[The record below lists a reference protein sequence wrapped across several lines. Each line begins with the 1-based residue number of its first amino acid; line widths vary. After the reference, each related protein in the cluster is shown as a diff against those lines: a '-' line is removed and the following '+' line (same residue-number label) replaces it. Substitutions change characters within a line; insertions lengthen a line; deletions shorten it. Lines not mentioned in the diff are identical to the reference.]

1 MLSGLRSRLSERVLA
16 LAILFVLL
24 AEAVIF
30 VPSVANFRQEW
41 LRERADQAGLLAVA
55 IQGVPGYE
63 GSEAL
68 AKAFMMRSGVEMVA
82 AETDGRSELL
92 VGMPPD
98 MPVVE
103 TVDLR
108 QSPRVPPVLPA
119 LSTLLADRPGTV
131 RVLAASPV
139 AEQSSVEFLV
149 PQPALREAM
158 WEYFRNIIALS
169 LLIAVF
175 TGLGLYLALSGLI
188 VRPVRRLASE
198 LAQFRDDPATRRN
211 FGPDSARA
219 DEIGDLQRELRTMKR
234 QVRASLR
241 QRERLATLGLAV
253 AKINHDLR
261 NILGAAQLVSDRIAA
276 DPDERVRRMGS
287 RLERVIE
294 RGIRLLTE
302 TLEYSSQSSE
312 ITAREPIRVAGL
324 LGEVAADTLEAYP
337 ELRFSNKVP
346 TALTVLGDPDAT
358 YRLFHNLFRNA
369 AQAMH
374 KEAMHKEAMHKSGGD
389 GTLQV
394 RADTS
399 GGNAH
404 IFVADTGP
412 GLPEG
417 ARGDLF
423 TPFASKSGKGS
434 TGLGLSISRE
444 LAEAQGGTIALART
458 GPAGTEF
465 RVSLP
470 LA

>member
-1 MLSGLRSRLSERVLA
+1 MLSSLRSRLSERVLA

-30 VPSVANFRQEW
+30 IPSVANFRQEW

-55 IQGVPGYE
+55 IQGVPNYE

-68 AKAFMMRSGVEMVA
+68 SKAFMMRSGVEMVA

-98 MPVVE
+98 MPVIE

-108 QSPRVPPVLPA
+108 EMSRVPPIMPA
-119 LSTLLADRPGTV
+119 LGTLVADRPGMV
-131 RVLAASPV
+131 RVVSASPV
-139 AEQSSVEFLV
+139 AEQSTVEFLV

-158 WEYFRNIIALS
+158 WAYFRNIIALS

-188 VRPVRRLASE
+188 VRPVRRLAAE
-198 LAQFRDDPATRRN
+198 LGEFRDDPATRRN
-211 FGPDSARA
+211 FGPDSRRA
-219 DEIGDLQRELRTMKR
+219 DEIGDLQRELRSMKR

-276 DPDERVRRMGS
+276 DPDERVRKMGS

-302 TLEYSSQSSE
+302 TLEYSSQSLE
-312 ITAREPIRVAGL
+312 VAVREPIRVAGL
-324 LGEVAADTLEAYP
+324 LGEVAADTLEGYP
-337 ELRFSNKVP
+337 ELRFRNKVP
-346 TALTVLGDPDAT
+346 TGLSVLGDPDAS

-374 KEAMHKEAMHKSGGD
+374 RAGGE

-399 GGNAH
+399 GGKAH

-423 TPFASKSGKGS
+423 TPFAAKGGKGS

-444 LAEAQGGTIALART
+444 LAEAQGGAIALAKT
-458 GPAGTEF
+458 GPDGTEF

-470 LA
+470 TGRTQAARGSA